1 MDDSVKAKS
10 FMSFHLNF
18 LLLMQNCG
26 RYEEAQQSLDKLV
39 ASIEALPED
48 LFITVPKETDK

>member
-10 FMSFHLNF
+10 FMSFNLNF
-18 LLLMQNCG
+18 LLLIQNCG

-48 LFITVPKETDK
+48 LFIPEPKETDE